1 LHSQQDAGERIVTSL
16 RVPLTEEAFMVS
28 IPKVV
33 GVLSCGVL
41 LCLGLFQATHAAE
54 EGGAS
59 RLEQAKVIKGDVVN
73 IDYADYIVKDK
84 DGKEV
89 RVHTD
94 RKTQLMGQIKKG
106 DRVEVKL
113 DDHDNALLI
122 RSLP

>member
-1 LHSQQDAGERIVTSL
+1 
-16 RVPLTEEAFMVS
+16 MVA

-41 LCLGLFQATHAAE
+41 LCLGLFQAPYAAGE
-54 EGGAS
+54 EGAS
-59 RLEQAKVIKGDVVN
+59 RLEQAKVIKGDLVH

-94 RKTQLMGQIKKG
+94 RKTQMMGQLKKG
-106 DRVEVKL
+106 DRVEVKV
-113 DDHDNALLI
+113 DDHDNALSI